1 MKFNHLTKI
10 VVLLT
15 ASIFFSAASAMAFAY
30 GTDITIYDKNGTG
43 TGWYGDGEDEE
54 VEPDMATGQDWDLE
68 AFFLDDNILTMLG
81 GFNFVSGNGGILSGD
96 IFIDIDGDALFGDI
110 HGTTTGNQIIQ
121 DTYGYDYVFDLDF
134 TNFSYK
140 LIELDGNSKTQ
151 TSYYSQNQG
160 SNPWRYYDGG
170 KEIASN
176 TFGYQ
181 TGLTD
186 AQTGFAGGLHNVVTG
201 IDLTPLGLK
210 PSTEFIAHFTQGCGN
225 DNLMGKGQTPV
236 PEPATMMLMGIGLI
250 SLAGI
255 SRKRLIKKTNKIGIR

>member
-54 VEPDMATGQDWDLE
+54 VEPDMVTGQDWDLE

-81 GFNFVSGNGGILSGD
+81 GFDFQNGRFGGYAQVYSGD
-96 IFIDIDGDALFGDI
+96 IFIDIDGDAIFGDI
-110 HGTTTGNQIIQ
+110 HNNATSGHKKVS
-121 DTYGYDYVFDLDF
+121 DTYGYDYVFDLNFND
-134 TNFSYK
+134 FSYK
-140 LIELDGNSKTQ
+140 LFELDADSRTQ

-170 KEIASN
+170 KEIAASSFVYK
-176 TFGYQ
+176 TS
-181 TGLTD
+181 LTD
-186 AQTGFAGGLHNVVTG
+186 AQTGFTGGLHNVVTG

-255 SRKRLIKKTNKIGIR
+255 SRKRLIKT